1 MDPDPTTLF
10 FPLSLQDNDHFSYHS
25 RLFVLTLPPWLA
37 PAISPPPTPS
47 PTNDTFHFN
56 PTHTFVWGWGDE
68 MSILKM

>member
-37 PAISPPPTPS
+37 PAISPPPHPLLQMTLF
-47 PTNDTFHFN
+47 TLILH
-56 PTHTFVWGWGDE
+56 THLYGGGQ
-68 MSILKM
+68 MKCRS